1 MNESQS
7 TPSTSSVAQIIG
19 IGLVIIGLLLAGW
32 GIYQDSTAPPCP
44 DPKDP
49 GTSGGC
55 QEPGLTELFG
65 GISLFIIGIMVSS
78 GTLIISRL
86 KKAG

>member
-1 MNESQS
+1 M
-7 TPSTSSVAQIIG
+7 PSTLSIAQTIG

-44 DPKDP
+44 DPIDS

-65 GISLFIIGIMVSS
+65 GIVLFIIGIVVSS
-78 GTLIISRL
+78 GTYIISRL
-86 KKAG
+86 KKAGES

>member
-1 MNESQS
+1 M
-7 TPSTSSVAQIIG
+7 SSIARTIG

-44 DPKDP
+44 DPMDS

-55 QEPGLTELFG
+55 QEPGLTELFA
-65 GISLFIIGIMVSS
+65 GIGLFIIGIVIGG
-78 GTLIISRL
+78 GTVLL
-86 KKAG
+86 DD